1 MLARRKLN
9 SIENKMSEVLI
20 KNEISHER
28 FTTIISE
35 GKNYS
40 ELKETTRMMKS
51 QRSDTKKTS
60 IEKDKRKRIDEII
73 RKNAFV

>member
-40 ELKETTRMMKS
+40 GLKETTRMMKS

-73 RKNAFV
+73 RQNAFV